1 MEHDVDVEGLSIELP
16 SRWSD
21 SIKVDKNIARQLLCP
36 PRKARLVNENQSVW
50 AAAED
55 QRWPVIKSPAPEY
68 VHLVR
73 KKERFAWGGPSE
85 AHAPAGVRASL
96 EGAFRLPGLD
106 AQSPRGLRAPQTGA
120 LLAVFAHWTTG
131 SQHPATVVMPT
142 GTGKTDT
149 MVAIY
154 AAARPER
161 LLVLVPSDVL
171 RGQTAGKFET
181 LGILP
186 ELGIV
191 AGPFERPV
199 VGRVEHH
206 FESGDS
212 ARSFAQA
219 CNVVVTTP
227 AALSGFPEDVRTIF
241 LAEFSHL
248 FIDEAHHVAA
258 RTWSEIRDAFDG
270 RPVVQFTATPFRSDG
285 RPLGGRVVYAFPLRE
300 AQAQG
305 YFAGIDYISVL
316 SFDDPDRDIAERALS
331 CLRTDLDNGRDHLL
345 MARTSSINRANE
357 LLNLY
362 EELAP
367 DLNPMV
373 IHSKLSGRKAKA
385 ALDALDQRHSRLIIC
400 VGMLGEGFD
409 LPQLKVAALH
419 DTHKSLGITLQFIGR
434 FARVSSATVG
444 NATVVSSRSDAPFDE
459 QLRQLYAEDADWNLI
474 VRDLSQQAVGEQEDV
489 SDFEAAF
496 GSGPEEVSIKS
507 VLPKMSA
514 VAYRTGCQDWTP
526 TNVYQV
532 FPEENLLTY
541 PIAVNRRDRVL
552 WFVTQEQA
560 PVQWGQLPAV
570 EEVVHH
576 LYVMYWDEAHDLLY
590 INSTNNDS
598 LHEDLATAVCGQTA
612 DRITGKRIYRVMG
625 GIDRLVPTNVGVLD
639 VRNRNRR
646 FSMHVGADVA
656 EGFAD
661 AEKHTKAQTNIFA
674 TGFAAGVRT
683 SVGASLKGRIWSRR
697 TAESLKHWV
706 DWCDEMGLKLLDDSI
721 NIAHVMDNFIQ
732 PEDLEDWPE
741 LTVLAVEWPLALLAR
756 NEDSVQLSYGGVSYS
771 FLEAELEVTPH
782 IPDEAVHFVIG
793 TPAWQV
799 PYAIFIEDGLMRVRA
814 AGDGEVMISTSRR
827 DLSAT
832 EFFARRDNVLQVL
845 FENDALVCAPA
856 RLLHPVRDIPPFDS
870 ARLQVP
876 DWTGIDITK
885 ESQGRTRDADSIQAR
900 MIQVVLARGPWDVVV
915 DDDGSGEVADI
926 VALRETERELHI
938 LLVHCKY
945 SSEPQAGA
953 RVEDLYE
960 VCGQANKSAAYRRD
974 ITAMLNTLIN
984 RARNR
989 QRKYGHSGIEAGTSE
1004 RLVRL
1009 RDTARTRKPHLTI
1022 AIAQPGMSQTRASR
1036 KQMELL
1042 ASTEVYLREIANAG
1056 FEVYC
1061 NV

>member
-50 AAAED
+50 AVAED
-55 QRWPVIKSPAPEY
+55 QRWPVIKSPTPEY
-68 VHLVR
+68 VHLIR
-73 KKERFAWGGPSE
+73 KKERFAWGGPAA
-85 AHAPAGVRASL
+85 AHAPAEVRASL
-96 EGAFRLPGLD
+96 EGAFHLPGLD

-154 AAARPER
+154 AAARPKR

-191 AGPFERPV
+191 TGPFERPV

-270 RPVVQFTATPFRSDG
+270 RPVVQFTATPFRTDG

-300 AQAQG
+300 AQAHG

-331 CLRTDLDNGRDHLL
+331 CLRTDLDTGRDHLL
-345 MARTSSINRANE
+345 MARTSSINRAIE

-367 DLNPMV
+367 DLSPVV

-385 ALDALDQRHSRLIIC
+385 ALDALDQRHSRAIIC

-434 FARVSSATVG
+434 FARVSSTTVG
-444 NATVVSSRSDAPFDE
+444 NATVVASRSDAPFDE

-474 VRDLSQQAVGEQEDV
+474 VRDLSQQAVGEQEDA

-560 PVQWGQLPAV
+560 PIQWGQLPAV

-576 LYVMYWDEAHDLLY
+576 LYVMYWDEAHGLLY

-612 DRITGKRIYRVMG
+612 DRITGKRVYRVMG

-706 DWCDEMGLKLLDDSI
+706 DWCDEMGRKLLDDSI

-782 IPDEAVHFVIG
+782 VPDEAVHFVIR

-832 EFFARRDNVLQVL
+832 EFFARRDTVLQVL
-845 FENDALVCAPA
+845 FENDTLVCAPA

-984 RARNR
+984 RARTR
-989 QRKYGHSGIEAGTSE
+989 QRKYGHSSIEAGTSE

-1009 RDTARTRKPHLTI
+1009 RETARTRKPHLTI
-1022 AIAQPGMSQTRASR
+1022 AIAQPGLSQTRASR

-1061 NV
+1061 NA